1 MRTNLR
7 TWAEVNLDAIGHNV
21 REIKK
26 CLREGVKLLAV
37 VKADGYGHGAYQTA
51 VTALKNGAEFLAVAF
66 LDEAVELRRKGIVAP
81 ILILGNSTDD
91 DIDGIVDMD
100 VTATVSDVEFAKKL
114 SATAMEKG
122 KTARIHIKIDTG
134 MSRIGFL
141 ADSDANLNCSR
152 DEILKIA
159 ELPNLE
165 IEGMFTHFASADEP
179 DGGYTQMQYDR
190 FMSMSEELEKK
201 GLHIPIKHA
210 CNSAGIVRF
219 PHMQL
224 DMVRAGIIIYGMYPS
239 RNFDKTLIDLLP
251 AMNFKS
257 RITQVKEYDKGTCLS
272 YGMTHTLEEKSR
284 IATVSVGYADGY
296 RRNLSGK
303 AKIFVNGK
311 CVEQL
316 GRICMDQ
323 CMIDVTKVNNINVGD
338 EVTLFGS
345 TGISVD
351 CIAELLDT
359 INYEVTC
366 GISKRVPRIY
376 IENGESIGICNHLM
390 NEEYL

>member
-1 MRTNLR
+1 MKTDLR
-7 TWAEVNLDAIGHNV
+7 TWAEINLDAIGHNV
-21 REIKK
+21 REIRKK
-26 CLREGVKLLAV
+26 LCKGVRLLAV

-66 LDEAVELRRKGIVAP
+66 VDEAIELRRKGIDAP

-91 DIDGIVDMD
+91 AIDEIVDANI
-100 VTATVSDVEFAKKL
+100 TATVSDITFARKL
-114 SATAMEKG
+114 SEAAVKRG

-141 ADSDANLNCSR
+141 ADNDANRSCSC

-159 ELPNLE
+159 KLPNLE
-165 IEGMFTHFASADEP
+165 IEGMFTHFASSDEP

-190 FMSMSEELEKK
+190 FMSINEELEKN

-239 RNFDKTLIDLLP
+239 RNFDKALIDLIP
-251 AMNFKS
+251 AMTFKS
-257 RITQVKEYDKGTCLS
+257 RITQIKDYDKGTCLS

-311 CVEQL
+311 DVEQL

-338 EVTLFGS
+338 EVTLFGT
-345 TGISVD
+345 TGVSVD

-376 IENGESIGICNHLM
+376 IENGESTEICNHLM
-390 NEEYL
+390 NE

>member
-1 MRTNLR
+1 MKTNLR
-7 TWAEVNLDAIGHNV
+7 SWAEVDLDALGHNV

-26 CLREGVKLLAV
+26 CLHEGVKLLAV

-51 VTALKNGAEFLAVAF
+51 VTALKNGAEYLAVAF
-66 LDEAVELRRKGIVAP
+66 LDEAIELRQKGIDVP
-81 ILILGNSTDD
+81 ILILGNSTDS

-100 VTATVSDVEFAKKL
+100 ITAAVSDADFAKKL
-114 SATAMEKG
+114 SDSATKKG

-141 ADSDANLNCSR
+141 TDSKTNQSCSC
-152 DEILKIA
+152 DEILKISK
-159 ELPNLE
+159 LRNLE
-165 IEGMFTHFASADEP
+165 IEGIFTHFASSDEP
-179 DGGYTQMQYDR
+179 DGGYTQMQFDR
-190 FMSMSEELEKK
+190 FMSINEELEKN

-239 RNFDKTLIDLLP
+239 RNFDKTLIDLIP
-251 AMNFKS
+251 AMTFKS
-257 RITQVKEYDKGTCLS
+257 RITQIKEYDKGTCLS
-272 YGMTHTLEEKSR
+272 YGMTHTLEAKSR

-296 RRNLSGK
+296 RRNLSGRV
-303 AKIFVNGK
+303 KISVNGN

-338 EVTLFGS
+338 EVTLFGT
-345 TGISVD
+345 TGVSVD

-376 IENGESIGICNHLM
+376 IENGEKIGICNHLL